1 MPTDLTSNYD
11 LVRMPFDFKEFSLN
25 DSGCAMKIGTDGV
38 LLGAWAALPIK
49 GLVLD
54 VGTGS
59 GLISLMVAQRANGNI
74 HIIGI
79 DNDKNAIE
87 CARANVAASRWHKS
101 VAVVH
106 SGFEDYILPYPAE
119 LIISNPPF
127 FTTGMISPDSARAT
141 ARHCNG
147 ALSPVSLIS
156 YASKHLAPGGS
167 LAMVTPAE
175 IEQTIVFETT
185 IQQMQIVRQCDVI
198 TVPGKK
204 PRRILWQ
211 IQRSE
216 DSTTALEHTT
226 LTIRNRDGNFTDDYR
241 NLTSSFYLDF

>member
-11 LVRMPFDFKEFSLN
+11 IVCMPFDFKGFSLD

-38 LLGAWAALPIK
+38 LLGAWAALPTK

-54 VGTGS
+54 IGTGS
-59 GLISLMVAQRANGNI
+59 GLISLMVAQRTSGKLR
-74 HIIGI
+74 IIGI
-79 DNDKNAIE
+79 DNDINAIE
-87 CARANVAASRWHKS
+87 YARANVAASRWHETVS
-101 VAVVH
+101 TVH
-106 SGFEDYILPYPAE
+106 SGFEDYALPYPPE

-127 FTTGMISPDSARAT
+127 FTTGMISPNNARAT

-147 ALSPVSLIS
+147 ALSPIALIS

-175 IEQTIVFETT
+175 IEQTIIFEST
-185 IQQMQIVRQCDVI
+185 IQQMQIVRQCDVVTI
-198 TVPGKK
+198 RGKK

-211 IQRSE
+211 IQRSG
-216 DSTTALEHTT
+216 DSTATPERTI
-226 LTIRNRDGNFTDDYR
+226 LTIRGQDGKFTDEYQT
-241 NLTSSFYLDF
+241 LTSAFYLDF

>member
-1 MPTDLTSNYD
+1 
-11 LVRMPFDFKEFSLN
+11 MPFDFKEFSLD

-38 LLGAWAALPIK
+38 LLGAWAALPVK

-59 GLISLMVAQRANGNI
+59 GLISLMVAQRSSGNLR
-74 HIIGI
+74 IIGI
-79 DNDKNAIE
+79 DSDQNAIE
-87 CARANVAASRWHKS
+87 CARVNVAASHWLES
-101 VAVVH
+101 VSVFH
-106 SGFEDYILPYPAE
+106 SGFEDYVLPYPAK

-127 FTTGMISPDSARAT
+127 YTTGMISPDNARAT

-147 ALSPVSLIS
+147 TLSPVTLIS

-167 LAMVTPAE
+167 LAFVTPAE
-175 IEQTIVFETT
+175 IEQTIVFESTM
-185 IQQMQIVRQCDVI
+185 QQMCIVRQCDVI

>member
-1 MPTDLTSNYD
+1 
-11 LVRMPFDFKEFSLN
+11 MPFDFKEFSLD
-25 DSGCAMKIGTDGV
+25 DSGCAMKVGTDGV
-38 LLGAWAALPIK
+38 LLGAWAALPDK

-59 GLISLMVAQRANGNI
+59 GLISLMVAQRASGNLR
-74 HIIGI
+74 IIGI
-79 DNDKNAIE
+79 DSDQNAVE
-87 CARANVAASRWHKS
+87 CARANVAASHWPES
-101 VAVVH
+101 VSIIH
-106 SGFEDYILPYPAE
+106 SGIEDYALPYPAN

-127 FTTGMISPDSARAT
+127 YTTGMISPDNARAM

-147 ALSPVSLIS
+147 VLSPVTLIS

-175 IEQTIVFETT
+175 IEQTIVFESTM
-185 IQQMQIVRQCDVI
+185 QQMRIVRQCDVI

-211 IQRSE
+211 IQRLCE
-216 DSTTALEHTT
+216 STAAAEHTT
-226 LTIRNRDGNFTDDYR
+226 LTIRGQDGKFTDDYR
-241 NLTSSFYLDF
+241 ELTSAFYLDF